1 MRPTHT
7 IESILGTRSRLAVLR
22 VLRGVRVPLNA
33 SQIAA
38 RTGLTRPAVAS
49 VLDHLGTMGIV
60 RSSSAGRANV
70 HVLERDNVYVARLL
84 EPLFQAEE
92 SVPDAM
98 AEDLRSA
105 FGDSAESVVLFGSYG
120 RGDQQDG
127 SDVDLVLVAG
137 DQAGKQALERAVD
150 DYGPGFRTRFGATLS
165 PLVYEAREAA
175 ALWRTAPG
183 LAESLRRDAV
193 VVSGTA
199 PWEWTEDE

>member
-49 VLDHLGTMGIV
+49 VLDHLGDMGIV

-70 HVLERDNVYVARLL
+70 HLLERDNVYVTRLI

-92 SVPDAM
+92 SIPDAM
-98 AEDLRSA
+98 LDDLRSA
-105 FGDSAESVVLFGSYG
+105 FEDSAESVVLFGSYG
-120 RGDQQDG
+120 RGDQQDT

-137 DQAGKQALERAVD
+137 DREGKETLERAVD
-150 DYGPGFRTRFGATLS
+150 EYGPGFRARFGATLS

-175 ALWRTAPG
+175 SLWRTAPG
-183 LAESLRRDAV
+183 LAESLGRDAV
-193 VVSGTA
+193 VVAGTA
-199 PWEWTEDE
+199 PRDWTEDG